1 MQKLLK
7 PFARLLVAGA
17 MLASSGAAF
26 LPPAEEADEF
36 HFVVLG
42 DAQFHDAAKFNRV
55 IDQTRRLRPAF
66 VIQVGDL
73 IEGYNNDLDTIA
85 REWRRF
91 SDQIAPLTPVR
102 FLAVP
107 GNHDVYNG
115 DKQIDPRLE
124 ELFEDAW
131 GPLYYAFTY
140 KNALLITLNSDSAE
154 GANQIIGKQLKWL
167 EKTLASSNAEHKFV
181 FMHRPP
187 MLMPNAEQLHAL
199 FKQHG
204 VSHVFYGHHHHYH
217 FFEQDGVAYTMT
229 NAAANSAHEHHG
241 VGGFHHLLQVSVRGA
256 EVDVA
261 VIEADAIKPQD
272 AERPQDNY
280 DFFDL
285 TRRLAPAKVP
295 LQEVA
300 NHTYTMAIP
309 LFNASRRDVE
319 VLIGCASADHRWQ
332 IEPQVIP
339 PLALARGA
347 KQTLT
352 ITASFSAARVPES
365 LPVCD
370 LRVPFQTSH
379 GQWLD
384 FEHRVTGVR

>member
-1 MQKLLK
+1 MQKHLRSCPALLT
-7 PFARLLVAGA
+7 AVALLATC
-17 MLASSGAAF
+17 GAAF
-26 LPPAEEADEF
+26 EPPREEADEF

-85 REWRRF
+85 SEWRRF
-91 SDQIAPLTPVR
+91 ADQVAPLAPVR

-115 DKQIDPRLE
+115 NRQIDPRLE
-124 ELFEDAW
+124 KLFEEAW

-140 KNALLITLNSDSAE
+140 KNALLIILNSDSTE
-154 GANQIIGKQLKWL
+154 GANQITGKQLDWL
-167 EKTLASSNAEHKFV
+167 QHTLAENNAEHKFV

-187 MLMPNAEQLHAL
+187 MLMPDAGQLHEL

-217 FFEQDGVAYTMT
+217 FFEQDGIAYTMT
-229 NAAANSAHEHHG
+229 NAAANSAHDHHG
-241 VGGFHHLLQVSVRGA
+241 VGGFHHLLQVSVRGE

-272 AERPQDNY
+272 AVSPQDNY

-285 TRRLAPAKVP
+285 TRRLAPAQVP
-295 LQEVA
+295 LQA
-300 NHTYTMAIP
+300 TTGNSYTMAIP
-309 LFNASRRDVE
+309 LFNASRRDIE
-319 VLIGCASADHRWQ
+319 VLISCSSADQRWQ
-332 IEPQVIP
+332 IEPKVIP
-339 PLALARGA
+339 PLELATGTR
-347 KQTLT
+347 QTLT
-352 ITASFSAARVPES
+352 LSASFNAARVPES
-365 LPVCD
+365 QPVCE
-370 LRVPFQTSH
+370 LRAPFKTSH
-379 GQWLD
+379 GEWLD